1 MMLRIISLTKKILHK
16 FKKKKEKPGKGP
28 QVPEGNKIAVF
39 GHTNVGKTVFFV
51 MAHEAGRE
59 DVDFRLDTKDDQTAA
74 ELLSNLRL
82 LEGLEATVAD
92 GMRSEKRVERR
103 FPPPTSETKVLNFV
117 AVLNQSKRFD
127 FSSLDYRG
135 EIASIEEQPEL
146 KEELIKFCLKSNCIL
161 FFIEPQVISSELYC
175 RNQMASFKSLLQQ
188 LLNGKPNLPVPIG
201 VVVTKSDLYDDFQDD
216 SQTVL
221 ISRPYEFAKTKR
233 YDQFVLQLLDQPHV
247 KRSDRWKKDVKQVL
261 ERMEDFFETLTS
273 LSSDYQVFFVSALG
287 SRPPQKQDDSGAT
300 VFCPPRQL
308 KPIGVTEP
316 LKWAVNRILQQKR
329 IKAWK
334 TVTRVV
340 FWLAFIWCL
349 FYSIP
354 NLLNLGFW
362 YPDLLSG
369 EQKLSASGYKSKAML
384 NRLSQEDQKPL
395 KKPFER
401 YFNKFLVGSFFG
413 MDSLE
418 YFARHRF
425 DGVVAAAPEPK
436 KPEPVVDSAF
446 QKEKGDYDKLESEFN
461 KLKSEINKYSEND
474 RLEKAPDKLMAFQ
487 ATLDASQLSSQTAT
501 NKIQSMK
508 RQIDKYLQKM
518 ECWDKEKAFSITVDK
533 IPDGYGL
540 YVFIGKNKYGRI
552 YNNTKTDTKV
562 VWKKGEQVIYQLR
575 NENTGKPTDK
585 PIEGN
590 YGIVQTIIEFPE
602 IPTKLVITKK
612 GFDCEVPAL

>member
-1 MMLRIISLTKKILHK
+1 MMLRIISLTKRIIHK

-28 QVPEGNKIAVF
+28 PVPEGNKIAVF

-51 MAHEAGRE
+51 MAHEAGR
-59 DVDFRLDTKDDQTAA
+59 DDLNFRLDTKDDQTAA

-82 LEGLEATVAD
+82 LEGLEATVSD
-92 GMRSEKRVERR
+92 GMRAEKRVERR

-127 FSSLDYRG
+127 FTSLDYRG

-175 RNQMASFKSLLQQ
+175 RNQIASFKSLLQ
-188 LLNGKPNLPVPIG
+188 LLLDGKSSLPIPVG
-201 VVVTKSDLYDDFQDD
+201 LVVTKSDLYDDFQDD

-221 ISRPYEFAKTKR
+221 ISRPYEFAKTKG
-233 YDQFVLQLLDQPHV
+233 YDQFVQQLLDQPHI
-247 KRSDRWKKDVKQVL
+247 KRSDRWKKDVRQVL
-261 ERMEDFFETLTS
+261 ERMEEFFETLTG
-273 LSSDYQVFFVSALG
+273 LSSDYQVFFVSATG
-287 SRPPQKQDDSGAT
+287 SRPPQKQDDRGTT

-308 KPIGVTEP
+308 KPIGVIEP
-316 LKWAVNRILQQKR
+316 LKWAVKRILQQKR

-334 TVTRVV
+334 TLTKVV

-362 YPDLLSG
+362 YPDLLFG
-369 EQKLSASGYKSKAML
+369 EQQLSAKGYKSRTML

-395 KKPFER
+395 KKPFEK
-401 YFNKFLVGSFFG
+401 YSNKFLVGSFFG

-425 DGVVAAAPEPK
+425 DGVVAAPPEPK
-436 KPEPVVDSAF
+436 KPEPVIDSAY
-446 QKEKGDYDKLESEFN
+446 QKEKGACDKLEEEFN

-487 ATLDASQLSSQTAT
+487 ATLDANQLSSQTAT

-518 ECWDKEKAFSITVDK
+518 ECWDEEKTFYISVDN
-533 IPDGYGL
+533 IPKGYGL
-540 YVFIGKNKYGRI
+540 YVVIGQKPYGRI
-552 YNNTKTDTKV
+552 YDNTEWREKLI
-562 VWKKGEQVIYQLR
+562 WKKGELVTYKLV
-575 NENTGKPTDK
+575 NETTGKPTNK
-585 PIEGN
+585 NIEGN
-590 YGIVQTIIEFPE
+590 YGIVQTNIEFPE
-602 IPTKLVITKK
+602 IPTTLVITKK
-612 GFDCEVPAL
+612 DFNCQVPSF